1 MEGEDGQLVEGA
13 AVARV
18 HVARLKETSFKVKN
32 CGKRIVK
39 SSPCLLVV
47 LPRDAVVAR
56 LLDGLLVAG
65 EVAEAEQAL
74 LGGNEGAHGQFVLRG
89 AGLQHVVE
97 RLQVELVGLVEVE
110 DLVIECRNGH
120 RVFPMW
126 Q

>member
-32 CGKRIVK
+32 CRKRIVE
-39 SSPCLLVV
+39 SPCLLVV
-47 LPRDAVVAR
+47 LPRDTVVAR

-74 LGGNEGAHGQFVLRG
+74 LSGNEGAHGQFVLRG

-97 RLQVELVGLVEVE
+97 RLQVELVGLVEFE
-110 DLVIECRNGH
+110 DLV
-120 RVFPMW
+120 VFE
-126 Q
+126 

>member
-1 MEGEDGQLVEGA
+1 M
-13 AVARV
+13 
-18 HVARLKETSFKVKN
+18 KY
-32 CGKRIVK
+32 
-39 SSPCLLVV
+39 PCLLVV

-74 LGGNEGAHGQFVLRG
+74 LGGNEGAHGQFVLRW

-97 RLQVELVGLVEVE
+97 RLQVELVGLVDFE
-110 DLVIECRNGH
+110 DLVIECRKS

-126 Q
+126 K

>member
-18 HVARLKETSFKVKN
+18 HVARLKETTFMVKS
-32 CGKRIVK
+32 CGIQCVK

-47 LPRDAVVAR
+47 LSRDAVVAR

-89 AGLQHVVE
+89 ACLQYVVE
-97 RLQVELVGLVEVE
+97 RLQVELVGLAEVE
-110 DLVIECRNGH
+110 DLLIECRKSEKA
-120 RVFPMW
+120 FPIW
-126 Q
+126 